1 MAEAA
6 PAAAPAP
13 QIARATLDFLRR
25 YPPFNEMEEGELRPI
40 AAAARLGYYAR
51 GTAVVGPEN
60 GVVRTLYIVQRG
72 LARQDGSEGQASR
85 DGMQFGPG
93 DMFPLNA
100 LLGGRATTS
109 RYVAAEDLFCY
120 EVDASA
126 IEQLM
131 RSSPA
136 FQRYATRRMD
146 ALLRRARAALRSA
159 YGDEAIPDRPLMR
172 PLSSA
177 LKRSP
182 VTCPV
187 DTPLRE
193 ALEVMTRQRIGSV
206 VAVDATGAPRGI
218 FTERDLVRHAASGA
232 LDVSR
237 PLGEFMTP
245 DPISL
250 PATATLYEAGVLMA
264 RHGIRHLLVCDGG
277 KLAGVI
283 SERSLFALQRMSMR
297 EVVTAIDL
305 ADSLPALQDAAG
317 EIRGLAKT
325 LLAQGVS
332 AEALTGLVS
341 TLNDRL
347 TARILT
353 LESGR
358 HDLSGIRLC
367 WLALGSEGRH
377 EQTISTDQDNAI
389 LFEAA
394 GDPQAARTR
403 LLPFAKAVNL
413 ALDACGFPLC
423 KGGIMASNPAWCL
436 SAGEWRARFA
446 DWVRNPL
453 PEALLNASI
462 FFDFRGV
469 WGDVALAEAL
479 SAWLLALTR
488 EDQRFLRIMAE
499 NALVARPPLGF
510 FGDFQTSGE
519 GEARGTIDLK
529 GQGTRVFTDAARIL
543 GLASGAGVQ
552 NTAARLR
559 HAAAVRQ
566 VPADEVEAMVD
577 AFYFILLLRLR
588 QQHLGGAPGGGNRID
603 PRALHELDQRILKEA
618 FRQARKL
625 QKRLA
630 LDYQLR

>member
-1 MAEAA
+1 MAD
-6 PAAAPAP
+6 PPTTSAPAP
-13 QIARATLDFLRR
+13 QLERATVAFFRR
-25 YPPFNEMEEGELRPI
+25 HPPFNEMDE
-40 AAAARLGYYAR
+40 AAVRRVAAGARMGYYPKDA
-51 GTAVVGPEN
+51 TIVGPES
-60 GVVRTLYIVQRG
+60 GVVRALFVVQRG
-72 LARQDGSEGQASR
+72 LARQDSPDAVEPR

-109 RYVAAEDLFCY
+109 RYVASEDLFCY
-120 EVDASA
+120 EIDGAAVD
-126 IEQLM
+126 ELM
-131 RSSPA
+131 RTSPV

-146 ALLRRARAALRSA
+146 ALLRQARSALRSA
-159 YGDEAIPDRPLMR
+159 YGDEAISDRPMMR

-177 LKRSP
+177 VKRGP
-182 VTCPV
+182 VTCPE
-187 DTPLRE
+187 DAPLRS
-193 ALEVMTRQRIGSV
+193 ALEIMARQRIGSV
-206 VAVDATGAPRGI
+206 VAVDGAGAPKGI
-218 FTERDLVRHAASGA
+218 FTERDLVRHAAGGP
-232 LDVSR
+232 LDTTR
-237 PLGEFMTP
+237 PISAFMTP

-264 RHGIRHLLVCDGG
+264 QHGIRHLLVCEAGR
-277 KLAGVI
+277 LVGVI

-305 ADSLPALQDAAG
+305 ADSRDDLRAAAE

-325 LLAQGVS
+325 LIAQGVG
-332 AEALTGLVS
+332 AEALTGLIS

-347 TARILT
+347 TGRVLT
-353 LESGR
+353 LEAAR
-358 HDLSGIRLC
+358 HDLAGIRVC

-389 LFEAA
+389 LFDAP
-394 GDPQAARTR
+394 GDAQAVRSR
-403 LLPFAKAVNL
+403 LVPFAKSVNV

-423 KGGIMASNPAWCL
+423 KGDIMAGNPAWCL
-436 SAGEWRARFA
+436 SAAEWRARFG
-446 DWVRNPL
+446 DWIRNPL

-469 WGDVALAEAL
+469 WGELGLAHEL
-479 SAWLLALTR
+479 RAWLIGMTQ
-488 EDQRFLRIMAE
+488 EDQRFLRIMTE
-499 NALVARPPLGF
+499 NALASRPPLGF

-519 GEARGTIDLK
+519 GEMRGTIDLK
-529 GQGTRVFTDAARIL
+529 AQGTRVFTDAARIVA
-543 GLASGAGVQ
+543 LASGADAQ

-559 HAAAVRQ
+559 HAAGVRQ
-566 VPADEVEAMVD
+566 VPAEEVEALVD

-588 QQHLGGAPGGGNRID
+588 QQHLGTAPSSGNRID

-618 FRQARKL
+618 FRQGRKL